1 VTDDEKQIERKK
13 RLTARDIAELHND
26 DRIFD
31 DFDRL
36 IRIAQEA
43 FTRAAQEAVAE
54 NDCLGIPTCGARH
67 GRLVFRVPGG
77 GYYYYADE
85 PDKIYADDGC

>member
-1 VTDDEKQIERKK
+1 VTDDDKQIERKK
-13 RLTARDIAELHND
+13 RLTARDIAALHND

-43 FTRAAQEAVAE
+43 FTRAAKEAVAE
-54 NDCLGIPTCGARH
+54 NDRLGIDTHGAQN
-67 GRLVFRVPGG
+67 GRLTVRKPGG
-77 GYYYYADE
+77 RWYYVDE
-85 PDKIYADDGC
+85 PDVIYDPTDL